1 MTSRPP
7 ELAIIDTSV
16 YVDNVRS
23 GRFEG
28 NLLALPYLVRV
39 SAVVVAELARG
50 ARSRQAKQFIA
61 YMIKNFSPLAP
72 TEAEWIRSGHVVRA
86 LTDRHRLDIHKLR
99 EIHFDVLIAL
109 TARRLGAH
117 LITSNARDYLAIQK
131 VLSFKL
137 ICW

>member
-28 NLLALPYLVRV
+28 DLLALPYLVRV

-72 TEAEWIRSGHVVRA
+72 TEAEWTRSGHVVRT

-117 LITSNARDYLAIQK
+117 LITSNPRDYLAIQR